1 MKSVDASIKIFA
13 PDASWYIDD
22 LYQALLGGSHDV
34 AGKDQNGHYY
44 IDGISWHR
52 YTEPGS
58 LASGLHGD
66 IQKARVHVD
75 FANALHGRT
84 GANALQFGIG
94 EFNANAGGGGPCSF
108 ELGQAVGRI
117 YGSMMEYGG
126 SYATLWSMKEGGSS
140 CSGSD
145 FGFLNGDNS
154 PRPSYYHMQM
164 VTQNFSGDYADG
176 DTNGGGLYAYGAV
189 NGNQIAVML
198 INEGGSKSCAVR
210 LNSDGVGGSCQV
222 NIDAGTP
229 VTFNQSIGGDTSM
242 VLVFNGQGQLTKRI
256 TYAQGSS
263 PQTQNFN
270 P

>member
-1 MKSVDASIKIFA
+1 
-13 PDASWYIDD
+13 
-22 LYQALLGGSHDV
+22 
-34 AGKDQNGHYY
+34 
-44 IDGISWHR
+44 
-52 YTEPGS
+52 
-58 LASGLHGD
+58 
-66 IQKARVHVD
+66 VD

-164 VTQNFSGDYADG
+164 VSQNFSGDYADG

-198 INEGGSKSCAVR
+198 INEGGGKSCAVR
-210 LNSDGVGGSCQV
+210 LNNDGVGGSCQV

-242 VLVFNGQGQLTKRI
+242 VLVFNGQGQLTTRI
-256 TYAQGSS
+256 TYAQGCS